1 MHTYLCDNKSFYNH
15 LLKEGYCFCND
26 KKKLNKSKNY
36 IWSTKDEEY
45 GCNGSIAGVVIELKN
60 DNPERVFVRV
70 FVTITTYGRKFVEET
85 DLLNEEVFAKLFKET
100 VMNSYKT
107 IIETEL
113 AQMFIRHGI
122 HNNFINRHNGRISDE

>member
-1 MHTYLCDNKSFYNH
+1 M
-15 LLKEGYCFCND
+15 LKEGYCFCND
-26 KKKLNKSKNY
+26 KKKLNESKNY